1 MRKKEIAVEK
11 FMKGYNCCQ
20 AVACAYCEDF
30 GIPERDMLRLTEGFG
45 SGIGGLGDTCGA
57 IMGVFL
63 IISLSNSAGDME
75 QPKLTKFDTYG
86 KILDAAAAYREKMGS
101 LYCRDLKT
109 EDGPQPLPG
118 CIRCVAAGAEILDE
132 YFEAREQA

>member
-109 EDGPQPLPG
+109 EDGPQPLPC